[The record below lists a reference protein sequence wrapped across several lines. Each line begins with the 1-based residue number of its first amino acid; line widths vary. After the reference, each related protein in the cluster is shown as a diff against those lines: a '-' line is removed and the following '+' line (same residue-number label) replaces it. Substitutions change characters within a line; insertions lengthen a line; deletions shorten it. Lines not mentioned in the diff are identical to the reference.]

1 VRAEVDTL
9 FIDVKENTMFE
20 KKYRIAG
27 IAAVA
32 LAATVTLAGCTIN
45 MPGSNTDSNGMMDG
59 GMMGNNQNASGFSG
73 SDIMFAQMMIPHHQ
87 QAVDM
92 STLAETHTTNPELLA
107 LAKQIKDAQAPE
119 IKQMTGWISDSG
131 SSMDMGHDMG
141 MGGMLSTEQMTAL
154 ENATGPEFD
163 KLYLEG
169 MIGHH
174 EGAIH
179 MAQMVTDSSN
189 AEAKQLGENVVKS
202 QTAEI
207 EKMKQMLAAM

>member
-1 VRAEVDTL
+1 
-9 FIDVKENTMFE
+9 MFE

-27 IAAVA
+27 IAALSLAGAVA
-32 LAATVTLAGCTIN
+32 LAGCTIN
-45 MPGSNTDSNGMMDG
+45 LGGTNSDSNGMMND
-59 GMMGNNQNASGFSG
+59 GMMGNNKSSSAFSG

-119 IKQMTGWISDSG
+119 IKQMTTWIKSSG
-131 SSMDMGHDMG
+131 AGMEMGHDMG
-141 MGGMLSTEQMTAL
+141 MGGMLSEEQMTAL
-154 ENATGPEFD
+154 GNAQGAEFD

-189 AEAKQLGENVVKS
+189 AEAKQLGENIVKS

>member
-1 VRAEVDTL
+1 
-9 FIDVKENTMFE
+9 MFE
-20 KKYRIAG
+20 KKSRIAG
-27 IAAVA
+27 IAALSLAGAVA
-32 LAATVTLAGCTIN
+32 LAGCTIN
-45 MPGSNTDSNGMMDG
+45 LGGTNSDSNGMMND
-59 GMMGNNQNASGFSG
+59 GMMGNNQSASDFSG
-73 SDIMFAQMMIPHHQ
+73 TDIMFAQMMIPHHQ

-119 IKQMTGWISDSG
+119 IKQMTTWIKSSG
-131 SSMDMGHDMG
+131 AGMEMGHDMG
-141 MGGMLSTEQMTAL
+141 MGGMLSDEQMTAL
-154 ENATGPEFD
+154 DNAQGADFD

-174 EGAIH
+174 EGAL
-179 MAQMVTDSSN
+179 QMTQMITDSNN
-189 AEAKQLGENVVKS
+189 AEAKELAANIVTS